1 VEWINGDL
9 TDTDF
14 DNFNVEYGDYE
25 LTHDER
31 ETVDTVRIC
40 AELARAA
47 GNVTNN
53 SLPDVT
59 VSSSSMQA
67 PVEFESS
74 TGAYNQ
80 QNLVV
85 SHEGDGQG
93 ILAGWGHNTLPNL
106 FDETASS
113 SLFSHQPNHS
123 TNIPSYTE
131 MPDVYQLDTYD
142 QQSQIQHPVS
152 QPFTT
157 AESEAVSTRVVFQ
170 TGHQTCN
177 WIEELPYIK

>member
-1 VEWINGDL
+1 VERINGDL

-14 DNFNVEYGDYE
+14 DNFNVEYGYFE

-67 PVEFESS
+67 PVGFESS
-74 TGAYNQ
+74 TDAYNQ

-93 ILAGWGHNTLPNL
+93 ILAG
-106 FDETASS
+106 
-113 SLFSHQPNHS
+113 
-123 TNIPSYTE
+123 
-131 MPDVYQLDTYD
+131 
-142 QQSQIQHPVS
+142 
-152 QPFTT
+152 
-157 AESEAVSTRVVFQ
+157 
-170 TGHQTCN
+170 
-177 WIEELPYIK
+177 